1 MVLVILL
8 STFMTLNA
16 QSVSYWQDIP
26 RQNIQTQGER
36 VIIPQEYRT
45 LILNIPEIK
54 TVLNSAPQEKNVFA
68 SNSNTILY
76 LPLPDGGF
84 GRFRITDSPVMEE
97 ALAIKYQEIKT
108 YTAQGVDDPYAS
120 AKIDITP
127 SGFHAMI
134 LTAGSTIFIDP
145 YAKGDIYN
153 YISYYKSNLIPRNDF
168 HCDVVSKED
177 DAKHEHGKTRVML
190 EGQLRT
196 YRTAIATTGEYTT
209 FHGGTVAAG
218 LAAVV
223 TALNRVNGVYEK
235 EASIRMVLIA
245 NNDLLIYTNASTD
258 PYSNT
263 NGNAM
268 LSQNITTCNNIIGS
282 ANYDIGHV
290 FSTGGGGVAYL
301 GSVCGSQKAGGVTGL
316 PSPTGDPFY
325 IDYVAHEM
333 GHQYG
338 GNHTFNS
345 TTGSCGGG
353 NRNAGTAYEPGS
365 GSTIMAYAGICS
377 PNNLQNNSDPYFV
390 AKSLDEIIQF
400 SNGGG
405 NSCAVVTNTGNNNP
419 VVTLGPGGQTIP
431 ISTPFTLTGTA
442 TDPNNDPLTYCWE
455 QYDLGPAGSWNAP
468 SGNAPLFRSFNPV
481 TTGTRT
487 FPKLSSLLNNV
498 QVIGEV
504 LPTYTRNLSFV
515 LVARDSKAGGGGVGF
530 EYISYAV
537 TASAGPFLVTSPN
550 TAVTLNANI
559 PQTITWD
566 AANTNIAPVNCA
578 NINIKLST
586 DGGNTFETTLV
597 SNTPND
603 GNATVNFPMVSTTTA
618 RIKIEAADNIF
629 FDISN
634 TNFSIT
640 TVSGISNQSAEPLRF
655 SLSQNYPNPFNPSTM
670 INFVI
675 PQKSAVS
682 LSVYDMSGKLV
693 AELINNETKTEG
705 SYAYEFDGSR
715 LSSGMYVY
723 RLTAG
728 KFTETRKMILVK

>member
-16 QSVSYWQDIP
+16 QNVSYWQDIP

-45 LILNIPEIK
+45 LTLNIPEIK

-282 ANYDIGHV
+282 ANFDIGHV
-290 FSTGGGGVAYL
+290 FSTEIGRASCRERV
-301 GSVCGSQKAGGVTGL
+301 S
-316 PSPTGDPFY
+316 SP
-325 IDYVAHEM
+325 V
-333 GHQYG
+333 
-338 GNHTFNS
+338 
-345 TTGSCGGG
+345 
-353 NRNAGTAYEPGS
+353 
-365 GSTIMAYAGICS
+365 
-377 PNNLQNNSDPYFV
+377 
-390 AKSLDEIIQF
+390 
-400 SNGGG
+400 
-405 NSCAVVTNTGNNNP
+405 
-419 VVTLGPGGQTIP
+419 
-431 ISTPFTLTGTA
+431 
-442 TDPNNDPLTYCWE
+442 
-455 QYDLGPAGSWNAP
+455 
-468 SGNAPLFRSFNPV
+468 
-481 TTGTRT
+481 
-487 FPKLSSLLNNV
+487 
-498 QVIGEV
+498 
-504 LPTYTRNLSFV
+504 
-515 LVARDSKAGGGGVGF
+515 
-530 EYISYAV
+530 
-537 TASAGPFLVTSPN
+537 
-550 TAVTLNANI
+550 
-559 PQTITWD
+559 
-566 AANTNIAPVNCA
+566 
-578 NINIKLST
+578 
-586 DGGNTFETTLV
+586 
-597 SNTPND
+597 
-603 GNATVNFPMVSTTTA
+603 
-618 RIKIEAADNIF
+618 
-629 FDISN
+629 
-634 TNFSIT
+634 
-640 TVSGISNQSAEPLRF
+640 
-655 SLSQNYPNPFNPSTM
+655 
-670 INFVI
+670 
-675 PQKSAVS
+675 
-682 LSVYDMSGKLV
+682 
-693 AELINNETKTEG
+693 
-705 SYAYEFDGSR
+705 
-715 LSSGMYVY
+715 
-723 RLTAG
+723 
-728 KFTETRKMILVK
+728 